1 MLSSACERTS
11 AILGFRVGRGSERD
25 SRRHSTT
32 SFCNNVVVTE
42 TSNQMLKVLLF
53 GDRGRTLPLSIKIT
67 VLTSMVKTR
76 YNEAF
81 LGVNV
86 LRIRAKT
93 LSQILSSWSFWS
105 SNLKV
110 SNMAAGTSCESSP
123 AIVMII
129 KLSSISPDRTTR
141 RSWTKRT

>member
-1 MLSSACERTS
+1 MEVPFK
-11 AILGFRVGRGSERD
+11 GFVIWGPGED
-25 SRRHSTT
+25 FT
-32 SFCNNVVVTE
+32 SFNKDNSANFYGE
-42 TSNQMLKVLLF
+42 K
-53 GDRGRTLPLSIKIT
+53 
-67 VLTSMVKTR
+67 R

-110 SNMAAGTSCESSP
+110 SNMAAVTSCENSS

-129 KLSSISPDRTTR
+129 
-141 RSWTKRT
+141 